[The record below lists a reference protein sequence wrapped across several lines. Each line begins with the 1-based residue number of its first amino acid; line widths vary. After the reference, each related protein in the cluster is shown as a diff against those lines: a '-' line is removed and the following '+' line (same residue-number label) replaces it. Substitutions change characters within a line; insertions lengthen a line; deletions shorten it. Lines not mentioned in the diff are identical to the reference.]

1 MEEFVPHYL
10 ATNTVN
16 HCISGALRDSSRRG
30 VMLVLQRIAAL
41 GLCLALLAAP
51 ATSSD
56 LASNSE
62 GWSPETRP
70 EMTIRKTVEEVR
82 IGFHVSFRN
91 GRPVPELQ
99 PGQFSVY
106 QDGQAI
112 TALTGFYADQNLPL
126 RLLLMIDASDSM
138 TRGFA
143 SERKAAADF
152 LERMV
157 RPDVDQSAVVAFS
170 THASIQLGANVSA
183 SEKLRLIGDLHSS
196 GLTALFDSICEATA
210 RIPAYDQGTTR
221 TRRVL
226 VLLSDGDDN
235 YSLHSL
241 QDTIAAAQKSDVV
254 IYAISPR
261 DPRLLEQGR
270 ANLEVLTAAT
280 GGRVFFL
287 KKYEKSPEVFAQI
300 EREIRSE
307 YAVTFH
313 PEGKLCGF
321 HSVRVEPADRN
332 LRTRFREGF
341 YGDCL

>member
-1 MEEFVPHYL
+1 
-10 ATNTVN
+10 
-16 HCISGALRDSSRRG
+16 
-30 VMLVLQRIAAL
+30 MLMIQRIASLA
-41 GLCLALLAAP
+41 LCLVLVAAP

-56 LASNSE
+56 LASSSD
-62 GWSPETRP
+62 GWSPDTRP
-70 EMTIRKTVEEVR
+70 EMTIRKTVQEVR
-82 IGFHVSFRN
+82 LGFHVSSQN

-106 QDGQAI
+106 QDGHPIVAV
-112 TALTGFYADQNLPL
+112 TGFYADQNLPL

-143 SERKAAADF
+143 SERQAAADF
-152 LERMV
+152 LERVV

-170 THASIQLGANVSA
+170 THASIQLGANA
-183 SEKLRLIGDLHSS
+183 SVPEKLRLIGDIHSS
-196 GLTALFDSICEATA
+196 GLTALFDSLREAAA
-210 RIPAYDQGTTR
+210 RIPDYDHGTTL

-226 VLLSDGDDN
+226 VLLSDGEDN

-241 QDTIAAAQKSDVV
+241 QEAIAAAQQSDVV

-261 DPRLLEQGR
+261 DPKRLLTGNT
-270 ANLEVLTAAT
+270 NLEKLTAAT
-280 GGRVFFL
+280 GGRVFFV
-287 KKYEKSPEVFAQI
+287 KKYDKSPEAFAEI

-321 HSVRVEPADRN
+321 HRVHVEPTDTNQRARS
-332 LRTRFREGF
+332 REGF
-341 YGDCL
+341 YGDCS

>member
-1 MEEFVPHYL
+1 
-10 ATNTVN
+10 
-16 HCISGALRDSSRRG
+16 
-30 VMLVLQRIAAL
+30 MLMLQRIASIA
-41 GLCLALLAAP
+41 LCLAFAAAP

-70 EMTIRKTVEEVR
+70 QMTIRKTVQEVR
-82 IGFHVSFRN
+82 LGFHVSSQN

-99 PGQFSVY
+99 RRQFSVY
-106 QDGQAI
+106 QDGQPI
-112 TALTGFYADQNLPL
+112 TAVTGFYADQDLPL

-138 TRGFA
+138 TRGFSA
-143 SERKAAADF
+143 ERRAAASF
-152 LERMV
+152 LERVV
-157 RPDVDQSAVVAFS
+157 RAEVDQSAVVAFS
-170 THASIQLGANVSA
+170 THASIQLGANASA
-183 SEKLRLIGDLHSS
+183 PEKLRLIEDLHSS
-196 GLTALFDSICEATA
+196 GLTALFDSICEAAA
-210 RIPAYDQGTTR
+210 RIAAYDLETTIN
-221 TRRVL
+221 RRVL

-241 QDTIAAAQKSDVV
+241 QDAIAAAQKSDVV

-261 DPRLLEQGR
+261 DPKLLQPG
-270 ANLEVLTAAT
+270 NGILEELTAAT

-287 KKYEKSPEVFAQI
+287 KKYAQSPEVFAQI

-321 HSVRVEPADRN
+321 HSVRVEPTDSNQRARS
-332 LRTRFREGF
+332 REGF

>member
-1 MEEFVPHYL
+1 M
-10 ATNTVN
+10 
-16 HCISGALRDSSRRG
+16 
-30 VMLVLQRIAAL
+30 VMIQRIASL
-41 GLCLALLAAP
+41 VLIAAP
-51 ATSSD
+51 AVGSD

-62 GWSPETRP
+62 GWSLTTRP
-70 EMTIRKTVEEVR
+70 DMTIRKTVQEVR
-82 IGFHVSFRN
+82 LGFHVSSQN

-106 QDGQAI
+106 QDGQHVAAI
-112 TALTGFYADQNLPL
+112 TGFYADQNLPL
-126 RLLLMIDASDSM
+126 RLLLMTDASDSM

-143 SERKAAADF
+143 SEHKAAVDF
-152 LERMV
+152 LEKVV
-157 RPDVDQSAVVAFS
+157 RPNVDQSAVIAFS
-170 THASIQLGANVSA
+170 TRASIQLDASA
-183 SEKLRLIGDLHSS
+183 SALEKLRLIGDRHSS
-196 GLTALFDSICEATA
+196 GLTALFDSLCEATA
-210 RIPAYDQGTTR
+210 RIPAYDHGTTL

-235 YSLHSL
+235 YSRHSL
-241 QDTIAAAQKSDVV
+241 QDAIAAAQKSDIV

-261 DPRLLEQGR
+261 DPRLVQPGK
-270 ANLEVLTAAT
+270 ANLEELTAAT

-287 KKYEKSPEVFAQI
+287 KKYEQSPDAFAQI

-321 HSVRVEPADRN
+321 HSVRVEPTDSNQCARS
-332 LRTRFREGF
+332 REGF

>member
-1 MEEFVPHYL
+1 
-10 ATNTVN
+10 
-16 HCISGALRDSSRRG
+16 
-30 VMLVLQRIAAL
+30 MLMIQRIASI
-41 GLCLALLAAP
+41 GLCLALVAAP

-56 LASNSE
+56 LASSSE
-62 GWSPETRP
+62 GWWPETQP
-70 EMTIRKTVEEVR
+70 EMTIRKTVQEVR
-82 IGFHVSFRN
+82 LGFHLSSQN

-106 QDGQAI
+106 EDGQPIAAI
-112 TALTGFYADQNLPL
+112 TGFYADQHLPL

-143 SERKAAADF
+143 SERKAAANF
-152 LERMV
+152 LEKVV

-170 THASIQLGANVSA
+170 THASIQLGENASA
-183 SEKLRLIGDLHSS
+183 PEKLRLIGDLHSS
-196 GLTALFDSICEATA
+196 GLTALFDSICEAAA
-210 RIPAYDQGTTR
+210 RIPAYDHAKTLA
-221 TRRVL
+221 RRVL

-235 YSLHSL
+235 YSLRSL
-241 QDTIAAAQKSDVV
+241 GDAIAAAQKSDVV

-261 DPRLLEQGR
+261 DPRLLQPGK
-270 ANLEVLTAAT
+270 ANLEELTAAT

-287 KKYEKSPEVFAQI
+287 KKYEHSPDAFAQI

-313 PEGKLCGF
+313 PEGKVCGF
-321 HSVRVEPADRN
+321 HSVRIEATDSNQRA
-332 LRTRFREGF
+332 RSRAGF

>member
-1 MEEFVPHYL
+1 
-10 ATNTVN
+10 
-16 HCISGALRDSSRRG
+16 
-30 VMLVLQRIAAL
+30 
-41 GLCLALLAAP
+41 
-51 ATSSD
+51 
-56 LASNSE
+56 
-62 GWSPETRP
+62 
-70 EMTIRKTVEEVR
+70 VR
-82 IGFHVSFRN
+82 LGFHVSFQN

-106 QDGQAI
+106 QDGKPI
-112 TALTGFYADQNLPL
+112 TALTGFYADQDLPL

-143 SERKAAADF
+143 SERKAAANF
-152 LERMV
+152 LEKVV

-170 THASIQLGANVSA
+170 THASTQLGANASA
-183 SEKLRLIGDLHSS
+183 LEKLHLIGDLHSS
-196 GLTALFDSICEATA
+196 GLTALFDSLCEAAA

-241 QDTIAAAQKSDVV
+241 QDAIAAAQKSDVV

-261 DPRLLEQGR
+261 DPRFLEPGK

-287 KKYEKSPEVFAQI
+287 KKYEKSPEAFGQI
-300 EREIRSE
+300 EQEIRSE
-307 YAVTFH
+307 YAITFH

-321 HSVRVEPADRN
+321 HSVRVEPTDGK
-332 LRTRFREGF
+332 LRARSREGF